1 MGKLI
6 ILRGNSGSGKSTI
19 AKRPQK
25 KLGHNTMI
33 ISQDEIRR
41 NMLHVNDGGDTPAIP
56 LMKELLQY
64 GSNHSN
70 IVILEGIMRSDWY
83 SSLFEFANFLY
94 GSEVYSYY
102 FDIPFE
108 ETLKRHLTR
117 EKSREFGEESMR
129 RWWVEKDFSGS
140 LKETVI
146 TADKDIDT
154 IVDKIYKAI
163 TLSPQELEK
172 QLI

>member
-1 MGKLI
+1 
-6 ILRGNSGSGKSTI
+6 
-19 AKRPQK
+19 
-25 KLGHNTMI
+25 
-33 ISQDEIRR
+33 
-41 NMLHVNDGGDTPAIP
+41 
-56 LMKELLQY
+56 
-64 GSNHSN
+64 
-70 IVILEGIMRSDWY
+70 MRSDWY

-117 EKSREFGEESMR
+117 EKSCEFGEESMR
-129 RWWVEKDFSGS
+129 RWWVEKDFSDR

-154 IVDKIYKAI
+154 IVDILYKEI
-163 TLSPQELEK
+163 NLK
-172 QLI
+172 CRCK

>member
-1 MGKLI
+1 
-6 ILRGNSGSGKSTI
+6 
-19 AKRPQK
+19 
-25 KLGHNTMI
+25 
-33 ISQDEIRR
+33 
-41 NMLHVNDGGDTPAIP
+41 
-56 LMKELLQY
+56 
-64 GSNHSN
+64 
-70 IVILEGIMRSDWY
+70 MRSDWY
-83 SSLFEFANFLY
+83 SSLFEFAKSLY
-94 GSEVYSYY
+94 GSEVYSFY

-129 RWWVEKDFSGS
+129 RWWVEKDFSDR

-146 TADKDIDT
+146 TADMDIDT
-154 IVDKIYKAI
+154 IIDKIYKAI

>member
-19 AKRPQK
+19 AKRLQK

-64 GSNHSN
+64 GS
-70 IVILEGIMRSDWY
+70 
-83 SSLFEFANFLY
+83 
-94 GSEVYSYY
+94 EVYSFY

-108 ETLKRHLTR
+108 ETLKHHLTR

-129 RWWVEKDFSGS
+129 RWWVEKDFSDR

-146 TADKDIDT
+146 TADMDIDT
-154 IVDKIYKAI
+154 IIDKIYKAI